1 MWHNLRQY
9 ITHLP
14 SASVGAAFALMSI
27 LFGTWIARIP
37 DIQLQAGLSE
47 GQLGL
52 ALLGMPV
59 GAIAIMAFM
68 GPIIHRFGAGM
79 VTWVSSMVYVFAM
92 VLPTLATNWWSLAG
106 ALVIVGIGA
115 GSMDVAMN
123 AAAVVIEKQQKK
135 LIMSTSHA
143 IFSLGGMIGAGIGSV
158 VAGLGVPPLSHFI
171 YAAAIMFAVTFIFR
185 KQWLAISEY
194 DEGSHK
200 WAWPSRSLA
209 LLAFIG
215 FCVLLSEGAI
225 ADWSAVYLRH
235 TLKGSPFISGL
246 GFAGFSLTMALGRF
260 YGDYLIPRWGAGN
273 LVQWGGLVAAV
284 SLGASLMIG
293 NPLAAIIGFT
303 LAGLGLS
310 CIIPITFGAAARIS
324 GTSPG
329 GGIAAIS
336 SIGYIGFMVGP
347 PTIGFIADQFGLT
360 VGLGLVAVLCLLFG
374 TLGSGIS
381 VGK

>member
-1 MWHNLRQY
+1 
-9 ITHLP
+9 
-14 SASVGAAFALMSI
+14 
-27 LFGTWIARIP
+27 
-37 DIQLQAGLSE
+37 
-47 GQLGL
+47 
-52 ALLGMPV
+52 
-59 GAIAIMAFM
+59 
-68 GPIIHRFGAGM
+68 
-79 VTWVSSMVYVFAM
+79 
-92 VLPTLATNWWSLAG
+92 
-106 ALVIVGIGA
+106 
-115 GSMDVAMN
+115 
-123 AAAVVIEKQQKK
+123 
-135 LIMSTSHA
+135 
-143 IFSLGGMIGAGIGSV
+143 
-158 VAGLGVPPLSHFI
+158 
-171 YAAAIMFAVTFIFR
+171 MFAVTFIFR

-235 TLKGSPFISGL
+235 TLKGSSFIGGL

-273 LVQWGGLVAAV
+273 LIQWGGLVAAV

-293 NPLAAIIGFT
+293 NPLAAIVGFT

-310 CIIPITFGAAARIS
+310 CIIPITFGAAARIP

-336 SIGYIGFMVGP
+336 SVGYIGFMVGP

-374 TLGSGIS
+374 MMANSYRW
-381 VGK
+381 